1 MKRVLLILFAVLLC
15 LSFAACRLPEGP
27 GSESTDE
34 TTPVET
40 EPVLPVSII
49 QDGATEYKIIRPENA
64 APALVT
70 AVAKFCSDLGDVTGT
85 RIKIDTDWYKKGNE
99 PAEIEKEIVVGR
111 CDRPGVDDIIKNLR
125 ERDFAIVYQ
134 NERIYI
140 LGGGDEATIEGIN
153 YFFSNYVDAAA
164 KTVTVP
170 NNLNYI
176 ERYEYPLGM
185 VSVNGVNITEYR
197 IVIPDGCGL
206 YTSSAA
212 ECLFDYFYYNSGI
225 SLEIVKDTEAPSRN
239 YEILVGDTNRAE
251 SKAASSVTLGADQY
265 ILACTGSKIVMT
277 GNSYMV
283 GGGVSEFINSYAAS
297 RGKNVD
303 IDIKDLPAEY
313 APRTFAFKEAKN
325 ALLLIGDG
333 MGFNH
338 VQATLA
344 AGLPEFVAEQIP
356 NTGSCTTY
364 SHSVTIGA
372 AKYTDSAA
380 SATALATGKKTL
392 NGYLGMDPNGKILKN
407 VRELAASQ
415 GARTAILTT
424 DTITGATPGAFL
436 VHVSSRNSEA
446 EIKAQI
452 DELLKNKE
460 VDYAVGSIGDDLVSE
475 ARHQLWSISAE
486 GSRFFAMMEEAYI
499 DKRSHDNNLQAMVE
513 ATTKYNKL
521 IAYVVQF
528 TLCHPD
534 TALIVTADHETGGL
548 TLDKN
553 TGKYSYTSTSHTNAD
568 VPFYAIG
575 EGTEVFKDKK
585 IDNTDIAKFLGEIF
599 GDPKI
604 GN

>member
-344 AGLPEFVAEQIP
+344 AGLPEFVAEQLP

-553 TGKYSYTSTSHTNAD
+553 TGKYSYTSTSPTNAD
-568 VPFYAIG
+568 VLFYAIG